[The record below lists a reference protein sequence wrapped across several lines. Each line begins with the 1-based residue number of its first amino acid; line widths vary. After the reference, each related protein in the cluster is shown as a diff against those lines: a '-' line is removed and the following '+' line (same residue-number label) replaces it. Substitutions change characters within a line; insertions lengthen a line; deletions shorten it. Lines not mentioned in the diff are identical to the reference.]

1 VSNAAAGA
9 GLIEAAAEQL
19 RTAADTGVPCAPVRE
34 VLGTSTDVD
43 VAYRVQQH
51 NAELAVASGRRV
63 SGHKIGLT
71 APVVQQQLGVD
82 QPDYGVL
89 FADMCLAD
97 GDEIDSGRLLQPR
110 VEAEVA
116 MVIERDLDAGEHCVT
131 DIIAATAY
139 VLPALEIVD
148 SRIRGW
154 DITIVDTVA
163 DNASCGLYVVGTRPV
178 SLKAV
183 DLRDIAMQME
193 IDGEVAA
200 TGTGAACMG
209 NPLNAA
215 VWLAD
220 VMCQRGTP
228 LRAGECLMTG
238 SLGPMKPIKP
248 GVEVL
253 GDLGA
258 LGTVS
263 TRLST

>member
-1 VSNAAAGA
+1 MTSDLV
-9 GLIEAAAEQL
+9 EAAAEQL
-19 RTAADTGVPCAPVRE
+19 RTAAHTGVPCAPVRD

-43 VAYRVQQH
+43 AAYAVQQR
-51 NAELAVASGRRV
+51 NVALAVAAGRRV
-63 SGHKIGLT
+63 SGHKVGLT
-71 APVVQQQLGVD
+71 ARVVQEQLGVD

-97 GDEIDSGRLLQPR
+97 GADIESGQLLQPR

-116 MVIERDLDAGEHCVT
+116 VVIDRDLDKGEHCVV
-131 DIIAATAY
+131 DIIDATAY

-154 DITIVDTVA
+154 DITIVDTIA

-178 SLKAV
+178 SLGAV
-183 DLRDIAMQME
+183 DLRE
-193 IDGEVAA
+193 IRMRMVVDGEIAA
-200 TGTGAACMG
+200 TGSGDACLG

-220 VMCQRGTP
+220 VMCKRGTP

-238 SLGPMKPIKP
+238 SLGPMKPIGP
-248 GVEVL
+248 SAEVVA
-253 GDLGA
+253 DLGP
-258 LGTVS
+258 LGRVS
-263 TRLST
+263 APRRRWAVA